1 MIIRLIPTAESSGRC
16 RGVVIA
22 SRACSVA
29 ITGITQRAWS
39 KPRFG
44 QRMVALWLAYI
55 VLALVLAA
63 ALLLLVEVV
72 VGAIA
77 RG

>member
-1 MIIRLIPTAESSGRC
+1 
-16 RGVVIA
+16 
-22 SRACSVA
+22 
-29 ITGITQRAWS
+29 
-39 KPRFG
+39 
-44 QRMVALWLAYI
+44 MVALWLAYI